1 MHGADPRLVLGL
13 HRSRHHRDILTAALD
28 LGVTALDTAAPY
40 FGFRSHLALA
50 ETAADLLPK
59 FALSTKVGFFPSA
72 GGTEHSLDPVRLR
85 LAVERAA
92 QELGREP
99 DTVLLHNPERSLEG
113 LSPADGHALL
123 GNACTALADAARD
136 GLCRAWGVASWDTR
150 SLGTVQ
156 VDHLP
161 SPDVLMV
168 RAGFLVGIDL
178 LDATTVLRTAW
189 QPGKTWGMSPFGGG
203 HKKVWKD
210 FDPRQFLRPPHDG
223 LSRVQA
229 AFRTAFHL
237 PSASATA
244 VGTDDPGHLAQL
256 VQALNAEVDTAILSQ
271 YLRALH
277 GHRQS

>member
-1 MHGADPRLVLGL
+1 M
-13 HRSRHHRDILTAALD
+13 
-28 LGVTALDTAAPY
+28 
-40 FGFRSHLALA
+40 ALA

-59 FALSTKVGFFPSA
+59 FTLSTKVGFFPI
-72 GGTEHSLDPVRLR
+72 GGGIEHSLDPVRLR

-92 QELGREP
+92 RELGREP
-99 DTVLLHNPERSLEG
+99 DTVLLHNPERSLAG

-123 GNACTALADAARD
+123 GNACIALADAARD

-150 SLGTVQ
+150 PLGMVR
-156 VDHLP
+156 VEDLP

-189 QPGKTWGMSPFGGG
+189 QAGETWGMSPFGGA
-203 HKKVWKD
+203 HNRKVWED
-210 FDPRQFLRPPHDG
+210 FDPRPFLRPPHDG

-237 PSASATA
+237 PTASAVA
-244 VGTDDPGHLAQL
+244 VGTDDPGHMAQL
-256 VQALNAEVDTAILSQ
+256 VQALNAEVDTATVSQ